1 MSEKVPLNNVPV
13 YLQKYTV
20 SIFDEKSLES
30 KGEVQYGTVGA
41 IPSNKIAARVWDIQL
56 TGQLEPN
63 VEKYKIVYD
72 FSNVDYK
79 YKKGISFENTISGT
93 FRICGQMIDASKIMS
108 YEYSDEKSLLSI
120 IINTKKWGFKIRKK
134 VLFSYSINVDD
145 SSCPVFDLTA
155 STSTPIPTEADGVAL
170 ACKEKTLTTSPYVL
184 GLGTFEASASL
195 SSFTSNNNIINFS
208 FTSVLDDLS
217 TIATVQLS
225 DDNST
230 ATIIG
235 FTPQDGCSTQIYK
248 LASYY
253 KSTDGDTNNVTLS
266 PGSSSNSNNVQI
278 YIYNPSEALFK
289 YYYCIKLTIT
299 TQDVSLQLL
308 QTCQP
313 PNYIANEPNEIINPE
328 DLDASDI
335 PDPSYDVP
343 SEPYPNP
350 LDDLPEP
357 SSFATRI
364 SCGESASLTI
374 NTTAVY
380 PDIIV
385 NLDDFAE
392 YNVLNF
398 KFRDPVTLA
407 AITTEITLSSDQST
421 ATVTGFVPPLPCSDA
436 YGVDENYYAY
446 PYYYTQNGNTNQIS
460 LAPNSDSSSA
470 NITVL
475 LFSSTEALRT
485 PVFIGNFCFTLEITK
500 TAVIFTL
507 AQINLGVDFYSA
519 VKSYIKS
526 QGF

>member
-30 KGEVQYGTVGA
+30 KGAVQYGTVGA

-93 FRICGQMIDASKIMS
+93 FRICGQIIDASKIMS

-134 VLFSYSINVDD
+134 ALFSYSISVDD

-170 ACKEKTLTTSPYVL
+170 ACTEKTITTTAYVL
-184 GLGTFEASASL
+184 GLGTFEASTSL

-235 FTPQDGCSTQIYK
+235 FTPQNGCSTKRYK
-248 LASYY
+248 LVSYY
-253 KSTDGDTNNVTLS
+253 KSTDGDTNKVTLS

-278 YIYNPSEALFK
+278 YIYNPTEALFI

-299 TQDVSLQLL
+299 TEDVSLQLL

-313 PNYIANEPNEIINPE
+313 PNYIANEPNEIINPD
-328 DLDASDI
+328 DLEASDI
-335 PDPSYDVP
+335 PDPSYDV
-343 SEPYPNP
+343 S
-350 LDDLPEP
+350 LDGLPEP
-357 SSFATRI
+357 SSFATQI

-407 AITTEITLSSDQST
+407 PITTEITLSSDQST
-421 ATVTGFVPPLPCSDA
+421 ATVTGFVPALPCSGS
-436 YGVDENYYAY
+436 YEVGENYYAY

-460 LAPNSDSSSA
+460 LAPNSDSSST

-475 LFSSTEALRT
+475 LFSPTEVLQT
-485 PVFIGNFCFTLEITK
+485 PVFLGNFCFTLEITK

-519 VKSYIKS
+519 VQSYIKS
-526 QGF
+526 KGF